1 MEDAFHQKIYFQ
13 YTFSTYP
20 TLSYNQIVL
29 NLVEKYNV
37 KKIHYN
43 LNSFNVFKT
52 NFNKKKFVNKS
63 VEEKL
68 RDIKLYCK
76 NLCISKF
83 EYLDVKHKDT
93 NKKYFMF
100 LQPNIHCHY

>member
-43 LNSFNVFKT
+43 LNSFNVF
-52 NFNKKKFVNKS
+52 NKF
-63 VEEKL
+63 
-68 RDIKLYCK
+68 
-76 NLCISKF
+76 
-83 EYLDVKHKDT
+83 
-93 NKKYFMF
+93 
-100 LQPNIHCHY
+100 

>member
-1 MEDAFHQKIYFQ
+1 MEDAFHQKNYFQ

-20 TLSYNQIVL
+20 TLSYNKIVL

-52 NFNKKKFVNKS
+52 NFN
-63 VEEKL
+63 
-68 RDIKLYCK
+68 
-76 NLCISKF
+76 
-83 EYLDVKHKDT
+83 
-93 NKKYFMF
+93 
-100 LQPNIHCHY
+100 